1 MSVER
6 ARAFLSRFGMEDK
19 IITFK
24 ESSATVELA
33 AKAAGTEPARIA
45 KTLSFAGKEYPVL
58 IVTAGDTKIDNA
70 KFKHFFGIKAHM
82 LPFAEVEEQIGHAPG
97 GVCPFGVNDGVKVY
111 LDISMKRF
119 PTMFPAA
126 GEENNAIE
134 LTPEE
139 LEKYTVNEGWVDLCK
154 GWQLHKDNDVLL
166 IHHMYDAIVPVENTR
181 NLYEF
186 LQQQET
192 GEKRY

>member
-82 LPFAEVEEQIGHAPG
+82 LPFAEALCRSGGTDWPRSGRRLSLRRERRRQSVSGYFHETLPHHVPRCGRREQRHRT
-97 GVCPFGVNDGVKVY
+97 D
-111 LDISMKRF
+111 
-119 PTMFPAA
+119 A
-126 GEENNAIE
+126 GRTGKIHSQRRLGRSLQGLAGK
-134 LTPEE
+134 L
-139 LEKYTVNEGWVDLCK
+139 
-154 GWQLHKDNDVLL
+154 KDN
-166 IHHMYDAIVPVENTR
+166 
-181 NLYEF
+181 
-186 LQQQET
+186 
-192 GEKRY
+192 

>member
-6 ARAFLSRFGMEDK
+6 ARKFLSQFGMEDK

-45 KTLSFAGKEYPVL
+45 KTLSFAM
-58 IVTAGDTKIDNA
+58 
-70 KFKHFFGIKAHM
+70 KAHM

-97 GVCPFGVNDGVKVY
+97 GVCPFGVNEGVKVY

-139 LEKYTVNEGWVDLCK
+139 LEKYTINEGWVDLCK
-154 GWQLHKDNDVLL
+154 GWQDN
-166 IHHMYDAIVPVENTR
+166 
-181 NLYEF
+181 
-186 LQQQET
+186 
-192 GEKRY
+192 

>member
-6 ARAFLSRFGMEDK
+6 ARGYLSQFGMDDK

-45 KTLSFAGKEYPVL
+45 KTLSFTGKENPIL

-82 LPFAEVEEQIGHAPG
+82 IPFGEVETLTGHAPG
-97 GVCPFGVNDGVKVY
+97 GVCPFGVKEGVKVY

-119 PTMFPAA
+119 ETMFPAA

-134 LTPEE
+134 LTPDE
-139 LEKYTVNEGWVDLCK
+139 LEKYTDNEGWIDVCK
-154 GWQLHKDNDVLL
+154 GWQPE
-166 IHHMYDAIVPVENTR
+166 A
-181 NLYEF
+181 
-186 LQQQET
+186 
-192 GEKRY
+192 

>member
-45 KTLSFAGKEYPVL
+45 KTLSFAGKEHPVL

-70 KFKHFFGIKAHM
+70 RFKHFFGMKAHM

-97 GVCPFGVNDGVKVY
+97 GVCPFGVNEGVKVY

-154 GWQLHKDNDVLL
+154 GWQDN
-166 IHHMYDAIVPVENTR
+166 
-181 NLYEF
+181 
-186 LQQQET
+186 
-192 GEKRY
+192 

>member
-6 ARAFLSRFGMEDK
+6 ARKFLSQFGMEDK

-33 AKAAGTEPARIA
+33 AKAAGTEPARI
-45 KTLSFAGKEYPVL
+45 

-70 KFKHFFGIKAHM
+70 RFKHFFGMKAHM

-97 GVCPFGVNDGVKVY
+97 GVCPFGVNEGVKVY

-139 LEKYTVNEGWVDLCK
+139 LEKYTINEGWVDLCK
-154 GWQLHKDNDVLL
+154 GWQDN
-166 IHHMYDAIVPVENTR
+166 
-181 NLYEF
+181 
-186 LQQQET
+186 
-192 GEKRY
+192 

>member
-6 ARAFLSRFGMEDK
+6 ARKFLSQFGMEDK

-45 KTLSFAGKEYPVL
+45 KTLSFAGKEHPVL

-70 KFKHFFGIKAHM
+70 RFKHFFGMKAHM

-97 GVCPFGVNDGVKVY
+97 GVCPFGVNEGVKVY
-111 LDISMKRF
+111 L
-119 PTMFPAA
+119 
-126 GEENNAIE
+126 E
-134 LTPEE
+134 LS
-139 LEKYTVNEGWVDLCK
+139 
-154 GWQLHKDNDVLL
+154 
-166 IHHMYDAIVPVENTR
+166 
-181 NLYEF
+181 
-186 LQQQET
+186 
-192 GEKRY
+192 

>member
-6 ARAFLSRFGMEDK
+6 TRNYLSRFGMEDR
-19 IITFK
+19 ILTFK

-45 KTLSFAGKEYPVL
+45 KTLSFSGKDTPVL

-70 KFKHFFGIKAHM
+70 KFKRFFGIKAHM
-82 LPFAEVEEQIGHAPG
+82 LPFAEVEPLIGHAPG
-97 GVCPFGVNDGVKVY
+97 GVCPFGVNEGVKVY

-134 LTPEE
+134 LTPDE
-139 LEKYTVNEGWVDLCK
+139 LEKYTDNEGWVDLCK
-154 GWQLHKDNDVLL
+154 GWQNQAKL
-166 IHHMYDAIVPVENTR
+166 
-181 NLYEF
+181 
-186 LQQQET
+186 
-192 GEKRY
+192 

>member
-1 MSVER
+1 M
-6 ARAFLSRFGMEDK
+6 ADK
-19 IITFK
+19 IMTFK
-24 ESSATVELA
+24 ESSAPVELA

-45 KTLSFAGKEYPVL
+45 KTLSFAGKDHPVL

-82 LPFAEVEEQIGHAPG
+82 LPFAEVEALVGHAPG
-97 GVCPFGVNDGVKVY
+97 GVCPFGVNENVKVY

-139 LEKYTVNEGWVDLCK
+139 LEKYTDNAGWVDLCK
-154 GWQLHKDNDVLL
+154 GWQ
-166 IHHMYDAIVPVENTR
+166 EN
-181 NLYEF
+181 
-186 LQQQET
+186 
-192 GEKRY
+192 

>member
-6 ARAFLSRFGMEDK
+6 TRKYLSQFGMDDK

-45 KTLSFAGKEYPVL
+45 KTLSFAGKENPVL

-82 LPFAEVEEQIGHAPG
+82 LPFAEVEPLIGHAPG
-97 GVCPFGVNDGVKVY
+97 GVCPFGVNEGV
-111 LDISMKRF
+111 KRF

-139 LEKYTVNEGWVDLCK
+139 LEKYTDNEGWVDLCK
-154 GWQLHKDNDVLL
+154 GWQ
-166 IHHMYDAIVPVENTR
+166 E
-181 NLYEF
+181 
-186 LQQQET
+186 
-192 GEKRY
+192 

>member
-6 ARAFLSRFGMEDK
+6 AREFLSRFGMEDK

-33 AKAAGTEPARIA
+33 AKAA
-45 KTLSFAGKEYPVL
+45 FAGKENPVL

-70 KFKHFFGIKAHM
+70 KFKHFFGMKAHM

-97 GVCPFGVNDGVKVY
+97 GVCPFGVNEGVKVY

-154 GWQLHKDNDVLL
+154 GWQ
-166 IHHMYDAIVPVENTR
+166 EN
-181 NLYEF
+181 
-186 LQQQET
+186 
-192 GEKRY
+192 

>member
-6 ARAFLSRFGMEDK
+6 ARKFLSQFGMEDK

-45 KTLSFAGKEYPVL
+45 KTLSLAGKE
-58 IVTAGDTKIDNA
+58 
-70 KFKHFFGIKAHM
+70 H
-82 LPFAEVEEQIGHAPG
+82 
-97 GVCPFGVNDGVKVY
+97 PFGVNEGVKVY

-154 GWQLHKDNDVLL
+154 GWQN
-166 IHHMYDAIVPVENTR
+166 N
-181 NLYEF
+181 
-186 LQQQET
+186 
-192 GEKRY
+192 

>member
-45 KTLSFAGKEYPVL
+45 
-58 IVTAGDTKIDNA
+58 A

-154 GWQLHKDNDVLL
+154 GWQ
-166 IHHMYDAIVPVENTR
+166 EN
-181 NLYEF
+181 
-186 LQQQET
+186 
-192 GEKRY
+192 

>member
-6 ARAFLSRFGMEDK
+6 ARKFLSQFGMEDK

-33 AKAAGTEPARIA
+33 AKAAG
-45 KTLSFAGKEYPVL
+45 

-70 KFKHFFGIKAHM
+70 RFKHFFGMKAHM

-97 GVCPFGVNDGVKVY
+97 GVCPFGVNEGVKVY

-154 GWQLHKDNDVLL
+154 GWQDN
-166 IHHMYDAIVPVENTR
+166 
-181 NLYEF
+181 
-186 LQQQET
+186 
-192 GEKRY
+192 

>member
-6 ARAFLSRFGMEDK
+6 ARKFLSQFGMEDK

-45 KTLSFAGKEYPVL
+45 KTLSFAGKEHPVL

-70 KFKHFFGIKAHM
+70 RFKHFFGMKAHM
-82 LPFAEVEEQIGHAPG
+82 LPFAEVEEQI
-97 GVCPFGVNDGVKVY
+97 VNEGVKVY

-154 GWQLHKDNDVLL
+154 GWQDN
-166 IHHMYDAIVPVENTR
+166 
-181 NLYEF
+181 
-186 LQQQET
+186 
-192 GEKRY
+192 

>member
-97 GVCPFGVNDGVKVY
+97 GVCPFGC
-111 LDISMKRF
+111 SPR
-119 PTMFPAA
+119 
-126 GEENNAIE
+126 
-134 LTPEE
+134 
-139 LEKYTVNEGWVDLCK
+139 
-154 GWQLHKDNDVLL
+154 Q
-166 IHHMYDAIVPVENTR
+166 
-181 NLYEF
+181 
-186 LQQQET
+186 
-192 GEKRY
+192 EKRTTPSN

>member
-6 ARAFLSRFGMEDK
+6 ASEFLSRFGMEDK

-24 ESSATVELA
+24 DYLIFLFKNIT
-33 AKAAGTEPARIA
+33 
-45 KTLSFAGKEYPVL
+45 SFYFHNSFTSLP
-58 IVTAGDTKIDNA
+58 
-70 KFKHFFGIKAHM
+70 HM

-97 GVCPFGVNDGVKVY
+97 GVCPFGVNEGVKVY

-154 GWQLHKDNDVLL
+154 GWQ
-166 IHHMYDAIVPVENTR
+166 EN
-181 NLYEF
+181 
-186 LQQQET
+186 
-192 GEKRY
+192 